1 MATDNWNPF
10 RFLETLNY
18 FGEVPFVGNF
28 RWVQQM
34 LGAVSNPQAPDKAVM
49 TPETAV
55 LLQAKDDAIARQ
67 LQPLLS
73 QLAIPNRLTLTP
85 AAFPLSDSSQTVRI
99 SNAKAIVWVG
109 APEDETSLQAKI
121 EALKTAAASEAFPL
135 FEFYVE
141 HTEHLKDVWGAVDD
155 VVMGGVSAS
164 SLSLQTGFARFAGT
178 VSTANSGGF
187 ASVRSRNFE
196 PAFDLSDWQGVRL
209 ILRGDGQRY
218 KVILRN
224 SGNWDSLAYCLSV
237 DTEADQWLGID
248 IPFAAMRATFRART
262 QSTAPPLDP
271 RSVCSFQLMLSK
283 FEYDGAEN
291 PHFRPGT
298 FALDLHTINT
308 YRTVTLPTFL
318 AIATSPE
325 QATAYTTLLEQS
337 TLAHQVLDSSEPQFS
352 DRLANI
358 LRF

>member
-1 MATDNWNPF
+1 MAIDNWNLL

-28 RWVQQM
+28 RWIQQM
-34 LGAVSNPQAPDKAVM
+34 LGAVPNPQALDRAVM

-55 LLQAKDDAIARQ
+55 ILQAKSDTIARQ

-73 QLAIPNRLTLTP
+73 QLAIPNRWTLTS
-85 AAFPLSDSSQTVRI
+85 AAFPLSGTSQAVRVG
-99 SNAKAIVWVG
+99 NARAILWVG

-121 EALKTAAASEAFPL
+121 ETLKTAAASEAFPL
-135 FEFYVE
+135 FEFDVE
-141 HTEHLKDVWGAVDD
+141 NTEPLKDIWGAVDD

-164 SLSLQTGFARFAGT
+164 GLSLQKGFARFAGN

-196 PAFDLSDWQGVRL
+196 PAFDLSDWQGMRL

-224 SGNWDSLAYCLSV
+224 SDNWDSLAYCLSV
-237 DTEADQWLGID
+237 DTEADQWLGVD
-248 IPFAAMRATFRART
+248 IPFAAMQATFRART

-271 RSVCSFQLMLSK
+271 RSICSFQLMLSK
-283 FEYDGAEN
+283 FEYDGAKN

-298 FALDLHTINT
+298 FALDLHTIGT
-308 YRTVTLPTFL
+308 YRMVTLPIFV

-325 QATAYTTLLEQS
+325 QATAYTSLLKQS

-358 LRF
+358 LQ